1 MDRAIQIGVE
11 ATGLEATGLEWAAR
25 VEATP
30 EGIVPAE
37 VTLAETGR
45 VVATLETIVPVGET
59 LETIGPVGETPETT
73 GPVAILAGI
82 PVGIAPAEA
91 TPVGTLAATG
101 LEETLERIGRVETL
115 LGATLGRIAPAEA
128 TPVGTLAAT
137 GLEEIPER
145 IVLAGTPGRTGL
157 VATLGILR
165 VVATD
170 PRQVAEGTARL
181 PETGLR
187 TMLRTDRPITID
199 LRVGP
204 MSVVRRVGNVR
215 NRLRVRGRVGLEGIT
230 VAARHGRRAIAAGRV
245 LAAATREVGAHDIS
259 RS

>member
-30 EGIVPAE
+30 EGIVQAE

-45 VVATLETIVPVGET
+45 VVATLETIVPVRET
-59 LETIGPVGETPETT
+59 LETT

-101 LEETLERIGRVETL
+101 PEATLVRIVQAIPVGTLAATGLEEIPERTGPVETL
-115 LGATLGRIAPAEA
+115 LVGMPGQTGLRATLVRIARAEA

-145 IVLAGTPGRTGL
+145 IVLAGTPER
-157 VATLGILR
+157 
-165 VVATD
+165 
-170 PRQVAEGTARL
+170 TARL

-215 NRLRVRGRVGLEGIT
+215 NRLRVRGRVDLEGIT

>member
-11 ATGLEATGLEWAAR
+11 ATGLGATGLEWAAR

-30 EGIVPAE
+30 EGIVLAE

-59 LETIGPVGETPETT
+59 LETT

-101 LEETLERIGRVETL
+101 LEETLGRIGRVETL
-115 LGATLGRIAPAEA
+115 LVGIPGQTGLGATLGRIARAEA

-145 IVLAGTPGRTGL
+145 IVLAETPGRTGL
-157 VATLGILR
+157 VATLGIPR

-170 PRQVAEGTARL
+170 PRLVAEGTARL

-187 TMLRTDRPITID
+187 TMLRTGRPITID

-230 VAARHGRRAIAAGRV
+230 VAARHGRRAIEAGRV

>member
-1 MDRAIQIGVE
+1 
-11 ATGLEATGLEWAAR
+11 
-25 VEATP
+25 
-30 EGIVPAE
+30 
-37 VTLAETGR
+37 
-45 VVATLETIVPVGET
+45 
-59 LETIGPVGETPETT
+59 
-73 GPVAILAGI
+73 VAIPAGI

-101 LEETLERIGRVETL
+101 LEETLGRIGRVETL
-115 LGATLGRIAPAEA
+115 LVGIPGQTGLGATLGRIARAEA
-128 TPVGTLAAT
+128 TPVGTLGAT
-137 GLEEIPER
+137 GLEEIPE
-145 IVLAGTPGRTGL
+145 RTGL

-170 PRQVAEGTARL
+170 PRQVAERTARL

-187 TMLRTDRPITID
+187 TMLRTDRAITID
-199 LRVGP
+199 LRVDP

-215 NRLRVRGRVGLEGIT
+215 NRLQVRGRVDLEGIT
-230 VAARHGRRAIAAGRV
+230 VAARRGRRAIAAGRV

>member
-1 MDRAIQIGVE
+1 
-11 ATGLEATGLEWAAR
+11 
-25 VEATP
+25 
-30 EGIVPAE
+30 
-37 VTLAETGR
+37 
-45 VVATLETIVPVGET
+45 
-59 LETIGPVGETPETT
+59 
-73 GPVAILAGI
+73 VAILAGI

-101 LEETLERIGRVETL
+101 LEETLERTGRVEALLVGIPGQTG
-115 LGATLGRIAPAEA
+115 LGATLGRIARAEA
-128 TPVGTLAAT
+128 TPVGT
-137 GLEEIPER
+137 
-145 IVLAGTPGRTGL
+145 LAGTPGRTGL
-157 VATLGILR
+157 VATLGIPR

-187 TMLRTDRPITID
+187 TMLRTGRPITID

-215 NRLRVRGRVGLEGIT
+215 NRPPVRGQVGLEGIT
-230 VAARHGRRAIAAGRV
+230 VAARRGRRAIAAGRA
-245 LAAATREVGAHDIS
+245 LAVATREVGAHDIS

>member
-11 ATGLEATGLEWAAR
+11 ATGQEATGLEWAAR

-30 EGIVPAE
+30 EGIVQAE
-37 VTLAETGR
+37 VTLAETGL

-59 LETIGPVGETPETT
+59 LETT

-101 LEETLERIGRVETL
+101 PEETLERIGRVETL
-115 LGATLGRIAPAEA
+115 LVGIPGQTGLGATLGRIAQAEA

-145 IVLAGTPGRTGL
+145 IVL

-187 TMLRTDRPITID
+187 TMLRTGRPITID